1 MGRTHLDTRIYI
13 SVDGNV
19 THGENGRPAT
29 QPSSFSLK
37 SRRLTVRASRLVDGS
52 DGAGARREGGGETER
67 DGGRERGGAGLNGG
81 RRRAAWAALDEQN
94 VELGSNSAEGEEGEE
109 EPRRWDE
116 LAMGHSILCVASFR
130 PI

>member
-1 MGRTHLDTRIYI
+1 M
-13 SVDGNV
+13 
-19 THGENGRPAT
+19 
-29 QPSSFSLK
+29 
-37 SRRLTVRASRLVDGS
+37 
-52 DGAGARREGGGETER
+52 
-67 DGGRERGGAGLNGG
+67 NGG

-94 VELGSNSAEGEEGEE
+94 VDELGSNSAEEGEE

>member
-1 MGRTHLDTRIYI
+1 MDTRIYI

-29 QPSSFSLK
+29 QPSFSLK

-67 DGGRERGGAGLNGG
+67 DGERG
-81 RRRAAWAALDEQN
+81 LD
-94 VELGSNSAEGEEGEE
+94 
-109 EPRRWDE
+109 
-116 LAMGHSILCVASFR
+116 
-130 PI
+130 

>member
-1 MGRTHLDTRIYI
+1 M
-13 SVDGNV
+13 
-19 THGENGRPAT
+19 
-29 QPSSFSLK
+29 
-37 SRRLTVRASRLVDGS
+37 
-52 DGAGARREGGGETER
+52 
-67 DGGRERGGAGLNGG
+67 NGG

-116 LAMGHSILCVASFR
+116 LAMGHSILCDASFR